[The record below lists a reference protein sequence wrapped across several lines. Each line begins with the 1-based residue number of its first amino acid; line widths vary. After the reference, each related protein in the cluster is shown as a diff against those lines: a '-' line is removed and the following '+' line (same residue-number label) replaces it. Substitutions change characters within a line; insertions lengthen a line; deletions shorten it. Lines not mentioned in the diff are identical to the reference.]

1 MKKEL
6 HNSTRRS
13 ISSRQSNSSERPRT
27 EVSAGGLV
35 FKRTRRGIYFA
46 MLKDSFGKWTF
57 PKGHVRRGEAY
68 DKAAEREIFEET
80 GLVNVRKVQRLG
92 TIDIWFRDRFVY
104 KGRLIHKYIHYFLF
118 EVPADSKLK
127 KPKSQ
132 DHGEKIQAV
141 SWVPVYA
148 IQKRST
154 YKDMKKVIDL
164 ALKNFKNTETRTRQT
179 SGSPPQKSVKPQVD
193 QKGEIT

>member
-1 MKKEL
+1 MKKEH

-13 ISSRQSNSSERPRT
+13 ISSRKPDSKERPRI
-27 EVSAGGLV
+27 EVSSGGLV
-35 FKRTRRGIYFA
+35 FKKTRRGIYFA

-80 GLVNVRKVQRLG
+80 GLKDIRKVQRLG
-92 TIDIWFRDRFVY
+92 TIDIWFRDRFVH
-104 KGRLIHKYIHYFLF
+104 KGRLIHKYIHYYLF
-118 EVPADSKLK
+118 EAPPDSKLK
-127 KPKSQ
+127 KPKSK

-154 YKDMKKVIDL
+154 YKDMKKIIDS
-164 ALKNFKNTETRTRQT
+164 ALKTFKKSSRVKQEVNTD
-179 SGSPPQKSVKPQVD
+179 KKVVK
-193 QKGEIT
+193 KKT